1 MKKTFVVVALTAAL
15 AGCSRSDAL
24 EIPKGSDVTVQKRDG
39 AQVAGRLVEVQPKA
53 VVLESRD
60 GSKIQVARADI
71 ASVTADAL
79 RSTPATDTHGQ
90 APNPDAVGTTGTA
103 DSSSTAKQ
111 SGANPLKKL
120 FDRGPDYR
128 EITVPAGTV
137 LPVKLTTGV
146 GSDTSH
152 VEDQVRGTL
161 RRAITIGGVE
171 VIPAGTAVLGHVTTA
186 QRPGKVKGR
195 GAIGFRF
202 NQIDLPGE
210 GNRVSI
216 STGTV
221 SRLAPAT
228 KKMDAAKIGGGAA
241 GGAIIGGILGGGSGA
256 AKGAVIG
263 GGAGTAVVLSTRGK
277 DVRLG
282 VGTPVSVK
290 LTAPLTI
297 RVAVK

>member
-1 MKKTFVVVALTAAL
+1 MKKTFVVVALAAAL

-24 EIPKGSDVTVQKRDG
+24 EIPKGSDLTVQKRDG
-39 AQVAGRLVEVQPKA
+39 AQVAGRLVAVQSKD
-53 VVLESRD
+53 VVLERRD
-60 GSKIQVARADI
+60 GTKMQVARADI
-71 ASVTADAL
+71 ASVNAE
-79 RSTPATDTHGQ
+79 TPATDAHGQ
-90 APNPDAVGTTGTA
+90 TRIPE
-103 DSSSTAKQ
+103 
-111 SGANPLKKL
+111 
-120 FDRGPDYR
+120 YR

-171 VIPAGTAVLGHVTTA
+171 IIPAGTAVLGHVTTA
-186 QRPGKVKGR
+186 RRPGKVKGR

-263 GGAGTAVVLSTRGK
+263 GGAGTAVVLATRGK

-282 VGTPVSVK
+282 AGSALSVR
-290 LTAPLTI
+290 LTAPLTV
-297 RVAVK
+297 RVLIK